1 MSNTNTATFGDD
13 IFNFVV
19 VAREAQQVFVL
30 GDFNN
35 WSTSAT
41 PMRETEQHV
50 WQLSLRLPN
59 EPTTE
64 APEHRFS
71 YFVID
76 QRSGTGRAP
85 FGSMYLLPGTWAAVV
100 RTSPDDFQS
109 LDMTGAGAV

>member
-1 MSNTNTATFGDD
+1 MSNTNPAAFGDD

-59 EPTTE
+59 EPATE

-71 YFVID
+71 YLVID
-76 QRSGTGRAP
+76 ERSVTGRAP

-100 RTSPDDFQS
+100 RTRPDNAASADFP
-109 LDMTGAGAV
+109 GATA